1 MKQIYFLLCFIGL
14 SAFGFAQTSRFVQ
27 FASGSAAFPGNFSS
41 ILQNP
46 PVIQTSE
53 LFAGRFV
60 RYIQFNR
67 LLTDQERATVE
78 GQGLQFL
85 AYYPATTYLV
95 SLPEGFDFKQLAT
108 LPVWS
113 VMAPVTNWKMAP
125 QLLERPLGAWAVNG
139 DRVTLNVQV
148 YPHVGIEN
156 GARLCIAA
164 GLNVTA
170 KGVMNGYL
178 EVQAPI
184 SDLLSVA
191 ALPFI
196 QYLELI
202 APPSE
207 QEDTRNR
214 SLHRGNILDADH
226 ASGLH
231 FNGAGVS
238 ALVRD
243 DGKVGPHEDF
253 RGRLTDL
260 STSNLGTHGD
270 WVSGAMAGAGNI
282 DPRSRGMAT
291 GAEIF
296 VAEYAS
302 SFQDEK
308 LLQMLDAGVPITN
321 TSYSDGCNLGYTIGS
336 QTVDQQMVNQP
347 KLSHVFSAGNNGT
360 ANCNYGAGATWGN
373 ITGGHKMAK
382 NAFAVANLLA
392 DGSLNSS
399 SSRGPAY
406 DGRIKPDI
414 SAHGTDVYMTQPFQD
429 YSNATGTS
437 FSAPAVAGALAQ
449 LTQAFKSLNNGQE
462 PESALLK
469 AAILNTANDIGNV
482 GPDFRTGWGHINV
495 AAAYR
500 LLEQKNYLN
509 ASISLGATNNQ
520 TLNLP
525 EQVRRARIMLVWTDP
540 AAAPNAAKAL
550 VNDLDL
556 KVIAPDGTVLLP
568 WRLDPTPNS
577 TALNTPATKGVD
589 SLNNVE
595 QVSIDLPAAG
605 NYTVQVQGNGVV
617 FGPQDYYL
625 VWTYLKDEIKITY
638 PNGGEGFVTGQ
649 GETERIH
656 WDALGNDG
664 EFTLQY
670 SLDNG
675 QSWKPMATVS
685 SERRHYDWEI
695 PQNTVSGQVKILI
708 QRGSQSD
715 TTDVPCTIA
724 PVPNSLNVEK
734 VCPDSMTIRWAGPDT
749 LEYDVYLLGQRFM
762 EIVGHSKSTTFTFPV
777 QNGGAAQW
785 LSVRTADSTG
795 LTGRRARAVRWPGDL
810 KNCPQNNDVA
820 LRKLLSPAVDA
831 ILQCGGGDLSI
842 AVRIKNEGLNPVLG
856 AIAHYQIGNQPA
868 LSQSVPTIPVADSI
882 DFVFDTPYYIGFNG
896 RLDFKIWLTYP
907 EDNAHFNDTIQ
918 RVLPVVSQAAQTTFG
933 QNFEN
938 SPNLPSGWT
947 VVNPDGQIGWE
958 LQRGNIV
965 GSGGTTTRALK
976 LAGYDYPSFG
986 QEDFIYLIP
995 LDLTNIANPTLFFD
1009 VAYAEYSSDLLDESL
1024 RVEIFENCDL
1034 NAPPVLLWKKAGT
1047 ELITRPSLMSSFT
1060 PASAAEWRNEAVD
1073 LNAYAGKSLLVRFA
1087 AETFF
1092 NNNMYLDNI
1101 RLLNFIVAAPTAEFQ
1116 SSMDTICRLDTL
1128 VYQAINQ
1135 NLATTNLSWSFG
1147 AQAQPATATGPGP
1160 HNVWYITPGNKT
1172 VRMIAANPFGSDT
1185 AFQNV
1190 QVRNFPTANFTTQV
1204 ADLNVTFTNT
1214 SQNATTYAW
1223 DFGDGT
1229 TSSVVDPT
1237 HEYTQPGSYQVK
1249 LTSTNACRSVEK
1261 ITKVLTVL
1269 NATDLSNV
1277 MQVQVLPNPTSGDF
1291 KVQLQLNRTL
1301 GDAQLRL
1308 LDAQGRLVKVHK
1320 TTLKQGENTVSFEGL
1335 QLPKGFYQLMVETE
1349 AGAMALKVVV
1359 Q

>member
-46 PVIQTSE
+46 PVIQASE

-78 GQGLQFL
+78 GQGLQIL

-270 WVSGAMAGAGNI
+270 WVSGALGGAGNI

-308 LLQMLDAGVPITN
+308 LMQMLDAGVPITN

-414 SAHGTDVYMTQPFQD
+414 SAHGTDVYMTQPFQT

-577 TALNTPATKGVD
+577 TALNTPATKGID

-638 PNGGEGFVTGQ
+638 PNGGEGFVTNLY
-649 GETERIH
+649 ETERIH

-795 LTGRRARAVRWPGDL
+795 LTGRRARAVLWPGDL

-1160 HNVWYITPGNKT
+1160 HNVWYITPGTKT

-1308 LDAQGRLVKVHK
+1308 LDAQGRLVKVHNA
-1320 TTLKQGENTVSFEGL
+1320 TLKQGENTVSFEGL

>member
-46 PVIQTSE
+46 PVIQASE

-156 GARLCIAA
+156 GARLCLAA

-214 SLHRGNILDADH
+214 ALHRSNMLDADH

-238 ALVRD
+238 VLVRD

-260 STSNLGTHGD
+260 STTNLGTHGD
-270 WVSGAMAGAGNI
+270 WVSGALGGAGNI

-291 GAEIF
+291 GSEIF
-296 VAEYAS
+296 VSEYVS

-308 LLQMLDAGVPITN
+308 LLQLLDAGVPITN
-321 TSYSDGCNLGYTIGS
+321 TSYSDGCNIGYTIGS

-414 SAHGTDVYMTQPFQD
+414 SAHGTDVYMTQPFQT

-437 FSAPAVAGALAQ
+437 FSAPAVAGGLAQ

-462 PESALLK
+462 PASALLK
-469 AAILNTANDIGNV
+469 AAVLNTANDIGNV
-482 GPDFRTGWGHINV
+482 GPDFRTGWGQINV
-495 AAAYR
+495 GAAYR

-525 EQVRRARIMLVWTDP
+525 EQVRQARIMLVWTDP

-605 NYTVQVQGNGVV
+605 NYTVQVQGNGVA

-670 SLDNG
+670 TLDNG
-675 QSWKPMATVS
+675 QSWNSMATVS
-685 SERRHYDWEI
+685 SERRHYDWQI

-708 QRGSQSD
+708 LRGNQSD

-724 PVPNSLNVEK
+724 PVPGNIKVEK
-734 VCPDSMTIRWAGPDT
+734 VCPDSMSVSWAAVDS
-749 LEYDVYLLGQRFM
+749 LEYDVYRLGQRYM
-762 EIVGHSKSTTFTFPV
+762 EIVGHSNNTPFTFPI

-785 LSVRTADSTG
+785 LSIRTADSTG

-842 AVRIKNEGLNPVLG
+842 AVRIKNEGLNPVSG
-856 AIAHYQIGNQPA
+856 AIAHYQVDNQPA
-868 LSQSVPTIPVADSI
+868 SSELVPEIPVADSI
-882 DFVFDTPYYIGFNG
+882 DFVFSTPYYIGING
-896 RLDFKIWLTYP
+896 RLNLKVWLSYP
-907 EDNAHFNDTIQ
+907 SDNAHFNDTIQ
-918 RVLPVVSQAAQTTFG
+918 RVLPVVSQAAQAPFG
-933 QNFEN
+933 QSFEN
-938 SPNLPSGWT
+938 SPNLPAGWT
-947 VVNPDGQIGWE
+947 VVNPDEQIGWQ

-965 GSGGTTTRALK
+965 GTGGTNTRAFK
-976 LAGYDYPSFG
+976 LACYDYPVPG
-986 QEDFIYLIP
+986 AQDYIYLIP
-995 LDLTNIANPTLFFD
+995 LDLSNIANPTLFFD
-1009 VAYAEYSSDLLDESL
+1009 LAYAQYDELSSESL

-1034 NAPPVLLWKKAGT
+1034 GAPPVVLWEKSGA
-1047 ELITRPSLMSSFT
+1047 ELATRSSTTNSFT
-1060 PASAAEWRNEAVD
+1060 PTSAAEWRPEAVD
-1073 LNAYAGKSLLVRFA
+1073 LNAYTGKSLLLRFSA
-1087 AETFF
+1087 LNNFG
-1092 NNNMYLDNI
+1092 NNMYLDNV
-1101 RLLNFIVAAPTAEFQ
+1101 RLLNFIATTPVAEFQ
-1116 SSMDTICRLDTL
+1116 ASKDTICRLDTL
-1128 VYQAINQ
+1128 IYQAVNQ
-1135 NLATTNLSWSFG
+1135 DLATTNLSWSFG
-1147 AQAQPATATGPGP
+1147 AQAQPGTATGPGP
-1160 HNVWYITPGNKT
+1160 HSVWYVTPGTKT

-1185 AFQNV
+1185 VTQAI

-1204 ADLNVTFTNT
+1204 ADLTVTFNNT
-1214 SQNATTYAW
+1214 SQNATTYTW

-1229 TSSVVDPT
+1229 TSTLANPLHT
-1237 HEYTQPGSYQVK
+1237 YTEPGSYQVK
-1249 LTSTNACRSVEK
+1249 LTSTNACKSVEK
-1261 ITKVLTVL
+1261 ITNVLTVL
-1269 NATDLSNV
+1269 NSTDLSNV
-1277 MQVQVLPNPTSGDF
+1277 LNVNILPNPTSGDF

-1308 LDAQGRLVKVHK
+1308 LDAQGRLVKVHNA
-1320 TTLKQGENTVSFEGL
+1320 TLKQGENTVSFEGL

-1349 AGAMALKVVV
+1349 VGVMALKVVV